1 MATQRDQDINKLD
14 SDISASSEVESVE
27 IASDNPIPMFC
38 PVTHGLVW
46 QRRNYEGVE
55 RRRATRFQR
64 ADIRVL
70 FRPKGLFTRK
80 TPPQPGLVLDISPVG
95 AAIATTIELR
105 KKQKLKLYFQF
116 QDGQVFSIMGRVK
129 REIAE
134 NEYQGY
140 GIEFS
145 ADKIKFKDH
154 LLRTA
159 LEKKF
164 HKR

>member
-1 MATQRDQDINKLD
+1 MANQRNKD
-14 SDISASSEVESVE
+14 TDNPEGGPPVSEVESVE

-46 QRRNYEGVE
+46 QRRNYEGAE

-64 ADIRVL
+64 ADIRL
-70 FRPKGLFTRK
+70 FFRPNGLFTRK
-80 TPPQPGLVLDISPVG
+80 SPPQPGLILDISPVG
-95 AAIATTIELR
+95 AAIATSIELR

-116 QDGQVFSIMGRVK
+116 QDGQVFSLMGRVK

-145 ADKIKFKDH
+145 AEKIKFKDH

>member
-1 MATQRDQDINKLD
+1 MATQRDKDIDKLN

-46 QRRNYEGVE
+46 QRRNYKGAE

-64 ADIRVL
+64 VDIRVL